1 MLFRLALK
9 NLTRAKRRS
18 LISSAAVVVGIFYLI
33 VGQAF
38 ISGLEEGIVRGVID
52 GMTGHVTIR
61 PVDYPAEGLD
71 HPVDKLIE
79 VTPEL
84 RTWLASN
91 TEAWTERTLFK
102 ATLTAELESLRV
114 RGVGFDPKRDSKVFS
129 QRSWSLNGALPV
141 HDTDGIMVTSGTAKL
156 LGIKPGDRVVLQVR
170 THRGAMNAMAVK
182 VASVG
187 TTGNLL
193 FDNRG
198 VFVPAT
204 LVSDLLRTDG
214 RPTHVSMLLD
224 DRSTSPATKA
234 SIAALGNA
242 QIETEDWIDAS
253 EDLLALQRFRRNALN
268 VLVGMLLL
276 MSSMAIA
283 NTVLMA
289 AHERTREIG
298 TLRSMGLTRVGVL
311 KLFLIEG
318 SLLGGLAGLLGAG
331 MGAALAYYLS
341 ENPIDLNAVSGASMA
356 ESGVPMSAYLYT
368 AFSPTMVIVPLL
380 ISLAVALIASIYPAH
395 VASKLIVADAVRAD

>member
-52 GMTGHVTIR
+52 GMTGHITIR
-61 PVDYPAEGLD
+61 PAGYPAEGLD
-71 HPVDKLIE
+71 HPVDDLIE
-79 VTPEL
+79 MTPEL

-114 RGVGFDPKRDSKVFS
+114 RGVGFDPARDGSVFS
-129 QRSWSLNGALPV
+129 QRSWTLKGVLPV
-141 HDTDGIMVTSGTAKL
+141 KADDGIMVTSGTAKL
-156 LGIKPGDRVVLQVR
+156 LGVEPGDRVVLQVR

-198 VFVPAT
+198 VFVPAP
-204 LVSDLLRTDG
+204 LVNQLLRTEG
-214 RPTHVSMLLD
+214 RPSHVSMLLA
-224 DRSTSPATKA
+224 DRAASPAA
-234 SIAALGNA
+234 MQSIAALNDKR
-242 QIETEDWIDAS
+242 IETEDWIDAS
-253 EDLLALQRFRRNALN
+253 KDLLALQRFRRNALN

-298 TLRSMGLTRVGVL
+298 TLRSMGLTRAGVL
-311 KLFLIEG
+311 KLFLLEG
-318 SLLGGLAGLLGAG
+318 SMLGGIAGLLGG
-331 MGAALAYYLS
+331 GLGAALAYHLS
-341 ENPIDLNAVSGASMA
+341 KNPIDLNAVSGASMA

-380 ISLAVALIASIYPAH
+380 ISLVVALMASVYPAH